1 MASTINADVTN
12 GLVLTPDTSGEI
24 NLQAGG
30 VTKMSVT
37 SSGIDGTNLTNIPA
51 ANLTGSLPALDG
63 SSLTGIPTIGVGQT
77 WQNVGGSRSA
87 GVTYTNTTGRSIE
100 AMIQLGNGSA
110 GNSNSYFN
118 LVINGL
124 TLVAHRLYAGTDV
137 GLATFIVPN
146 NVTYRI
152 DIINAAGATIGA
164 WFELR

>member
-1 MASTINADVTN
+1 MASIKLR
-12 GLVLTPDTSGEI
+12 GDTSGELVI
-24 NLQAGG
+24 EAPAVAG
-30 VTKMSVT
+30 TNTLTLPAATANILTDT
-37 SSGIDGTNLTNIPA
+37 SSLPA